1 MKDQSVFLEAWYE
14 GMISA
19 GIICYAIGLLI
30 YLIHHLRVATVKDF
44 KEKYDFILSHEIR
57 WYKKAFL
64 AVAIGTGFFIN
75 LYGSGASNLSSI
87 GVWFYV
93 RVFFGFAGATLVAYV
108 ANLILDYYYPTK
120 LNTKLKRWRYMPRV
134 NPNNGHKM
142 RLLSEEEE
150 DVHLDQGK
158 QAEESIF
165 SIDYDVWIDEKT
177 GDIKIEKYDGHLTA
191 LRCNNCGFFTMKV
204 TKEEISQ
211 LYDDGTPKELLKH
224 YKCAYCKNL
233 RATAFVIS
241 KREADDYRKIKT
253 NTRRN
258 TKNIDMVKI
267 ELHSILSGKRFYE
280 FPSIEQ
286 AQKFL
291 EEFDI
296 DKVSPPSSPS

>member
-1 MKDQSVFLEAWYE
+1 M
-14 GMISA
+14 
-19 GIICYAIGLLI
+19 AIGLIIFLT
-30 YLIHHLRVATVKDF
+30 HNLRVSLVKDF
-44 KEKYDFILSHEIR
+44 KEKYDFILSHEVL

-64 AVAIGTGFFIN
+64 CFAIGIGFFIN
-75 LYGSGASNLSSI
+75 LYGSGASNLSTI
-87 GVWFYV
+87 GVWFFV
-93 RVFFGFAGATLVAYV
+93 RIFFGFAGATLVAYV
-108 ANLILDYYYPTK
+108 ANLVLDFYYPTK
-120 LNTKLKRWRYMPRV
+120 LNSKLKKWRYMPRI

-150 DVHLDQGK
+150 DVHLDMGK

-204 TKEEISQ
+204 VKEEVSQ
-211 LYDDGTPKELLKH
+211 RYEDESPKELIKH

-233 RATAFVIS
+233 RATAFVVS
-241 KREADDYRKIKT
+241 KKEAEDYKQLKSSI
-253 NTRRN
+253 RRN
-258 TKNIDMVKI
+258 TKNIDLVKI

-280 FPSIEQ
+280 FPTVEQ

-296 DKVSPPSSPS
+296 DKPASS